1 MKVVKLTEKIGNL
14 DKVVTNK
21 HINAVTEM
29 PPTMSDAYEESVE
42 KDEAIAKDLKDNDA
56 LPKDKPFI
64 GASDQPTPKD
74 IEEAKI
80 NLEESLF
87 EDVSSRAAIWDDIVN
102 YVYDKLDNALDNI
115 SMEVME
121 AIPDYNAD
129 WCRGDFNIVTGN
141 KQLIL
146 AKAVADDLMADCD
159 LDESLNED
167 VPGGK
172 YYLPGIEDA
181 SHEEGNIWIDEDPPF
196 DFDSADQNVNLPGYA
211 VEWIAGYLGNGV
223 NNKAREFF
231 RTEEERDSFVDELNR
246 KNAVGI
252 KTWTSPNFYHT
263 LPESLNE
270 DGRQSSLLRKLDD
283 KDIDEEEFDL
293 WTQVYS
299 SLIDNPNEA
308 TTKAWGRFKAVLLPK
323 KQRYSVVNADT
334 DGNIVVYGESEDR
347 LEPAK
352 KVADYYKLEYEVKP
366 AREAWATKHPD
377 QRFSLTIKIPEEEVT
392 DIDKYF
398 EK

>member
-1 MKVVKLTEKIGNL
+1 MKVVKLTEKISNL

-29 PPTMSDAYEESVE
+29 PPAMSDAYEESVE
-42 KDEAIAKDLKDNDA
+42 KDEAIEKDLKDNDA
-56 LPKDKPFI
+56 LPKDKPFT

-87 EDVSSRAAIWDDIVN
+87 EDVSSRAAVYDDIVN
-102 YVYDKLDNALDNI
+102 YVYDKLDDALDNI
-115 SMEVME
+115 SIEVME

-146 AKAVADDLMADCD
+146 AKAVADDLMVDCD
-159 LDESLNED
+159 LDESLTE
-167 VPGGK
+167 
-172 YYLPGIEDA
+172 A
-181 SHEEGNIWIDEDPPF
+181 QNI
-196 DFDSADQNVNLPGYA
+196 NLPGYA
-211 VEWIAGYLGNGV
+211 VEWVGGYGGNGV
-223 NNKAREFF
+223 NRVETQYF
-231 RTEEERDSFVDELNR
+231 RTPEERDKLADELESQGAYHV
-246 KNAVGI
+246 KKYEI
-252 KTWTSPNFYHT
+252 QNFYHT

-366 AREAWATKHPD
+366 AREAWAAKHPD

>member
-42 KDEAIAKDLKDNDA
+42 KDEAIEKALKDNNA
-56 LPKDKPFI
+56 LPKDKPFT

-87 EDVSSRAAIWDDIVN
+87 EDVSSRSAIYDDIVN
-102 YVYDKLDNALDNI
+102 YVYDKLDDALDNI

-129 WCRGDFNIVTGN
+129 WCRGDFNIVTGS

-146 AKAVADDLMADCD
+146 ARAVADDLMADCD
-159 LDESLNED
+159 LE
-167 VPGGK
+167 
-172 YYLPGIEDA
+172 
-181 SHEEGNIWIDEDPPF
+181 
-196 DFDSADQNVNLPGYA
+196 
-211 VEWIAGYLGNGV
+211 
-223 NNKAREFF
+223 
-231 RTEEERDSFVDELNR
+231 
-246 KNAVGI
+246 
-252 KTWTSPNFYHT
+252 
-263 LPESLNE
+263 ESLNE

-283 KDIDEEEFDL
+283 TDIDEEEFDL

-299 SLIDNPNEA
+299 SLIDNPTEA

-323 KQRYSVVNADT
+323 KQRYSVVNTDT

-366 AREAWATKHPD
+366 AREAWAAKHPD

>member
-42 KDEAIAKDLKDNDA
+42 KDEAIEKALKDNDA
-56 LPKDKPFI
+56 LPKDKPFT

-87 EDVSSRAAIWDDIVN
+87 EDVSSRVAIYDDIVN
-102 YVYDKLDNALDNI
+102 YVYDKLDDALDNI

-121 AIPDYNAD
+121 AIPDYDAD
-129 WCRGDFNIVTGN
+129 WCRGDFNIVTGS

-159 LDESLNED
+159 LE
-167 VPGGK
+167 
-172 YYLPGIEDA
+172 
-181 SHEEGNIWIDEDPPF
+181 
-196 DFDSADQNVNLPGYA
+196 
-211 VEWIAGYLGNGV
+211 
-223 NNKAREFF
+223 
-231 RTEEERDSFVDELNR
+231 
-246 KNAVGI
+246 
-252 KTWTSPNFYHT
+252 
-263 LPESLNE
+263 ESLNE

-283 KDIDEEEFDL
+283 TDIDEEEFDL

-299 SLIDNPNEA
+299 SLIDNPTEA
-308 TTKAWGRFKAVLLPK
+308 TTKAWGRFRAVLLPK
-323 KQRYSVVNADT
+323 KQRYSVVNTDT

-366 AREAWATKHPD
+366 AREAWAAKHPD